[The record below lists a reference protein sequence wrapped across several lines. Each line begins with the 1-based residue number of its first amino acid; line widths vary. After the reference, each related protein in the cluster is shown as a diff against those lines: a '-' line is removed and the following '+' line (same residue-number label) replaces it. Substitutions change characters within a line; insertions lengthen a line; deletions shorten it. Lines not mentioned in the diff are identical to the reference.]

1 MAWLQIENE
10 LTKEGIKR
18 LKVGQVLMFDF
29 EGSPV
34 YLKIMRKERGKVWA
48 KRLDP
53 VKFLTPEDAD
63 ENVLVV
69 PKTL

>member
-1 MAWLQIENE
+1 MAWLQITDD
-10 LTKEGIKR
+10 LTKQGIRKIK
-18 LKVGQVLMFDF
+18 LNQVLMFDF

-53 VKFLTPEDAD
+53 NKFLVPEVAD
-63 ENVLVV
+63 ETVTVV
-69 PKTL
+69 PKV